1 MAKSNN
7 RNRTSS
13 RQFGSGVM
21 EMARERPVAAAAAA
35 AAAVGAGVFLWSR
48 RNQISDQLSDLSD
61 QISEWSQ
68 NFTAGDD
75 TGGKLGFDEAEES
88 RGARPAASR
97 TGIESGTGRAATRGM
112 SETGGGNASP
122 GARAGGSGTTGSVSG
137 RGRARSPS
145 TT

>member
-21 EMARERPVAAAAAA
+21 EMARERPMAAAAAA

-75 TGGKLGFDEAEES
+75 TGDNLGFDEAEGS
-88 RGARPAASR
+88 RG
-97 TGIESGTGRAATRGM
+97 TGIEGGTGRTATRGM
-112 SETGGGNASP
+112 SETGGGNANL
-122 GARAGGSGTTGSVSG
+122 GAHTGTTGSVSG
-137 RGRARSPS
+137 RGRAKSPS